1 MEGVMAK
8 IFLKRRVFNSWS
20 KFFHNK
26 NHRIPLEFRNYRLK
40 YVFFEIMKSALKE
53 KWNVERS
60 FIIERSLQR
69 KRREKLMKI
78 VFLKFLENILIE
90 KKKRIIEST
99 VRDFREHTLMGRGF
113 RGLKRLWARNSR
125 ETLLNKVARDFYQ
138 KIMKRRQLWQRQYY
152 EARGLSYTNEEAV
165 SR

>member
-1 MEGVMAK
+1 
-8 IFLKRRVFNSWS
+8 
-20 KFFHNK
+20 
-26 NHRIPLEFRNYRLK
+26 
-40 YVFFEIMKSALKE
+40 MKSALKE

-99 VRDFREHTLMGRGF
+99 IRDFREHTLMGRGF

-138 KIMKRRQLWQRQYY
+138 KIMKRRQLW
-152 EARGLSYTNEEAV
+152 
-165 SR
+165 

>member
-1 MEGVMAK
+1 MEGVMSK
-8 IFLKRRVFNSWS
+8 IFLKRKVFKCWS
-20 KFFHNK
+20 NFFHNK

-40 YVFFEIMKSALKE
+40 YVFFETIKKSLKE

-90 KKKRIIEST
+90 KKSRIIEST

-125 ETLLNKVARDFYQ
+125 ETLLNKVAKDFYH
-138 KIMKRRQLWQRQYY
+138 KIMKRRQLW
-152 EARGLSYTNEEAV
+152 
-165 SR
+165 